1 MGYITHF
8 VFFLPGSLTSSYF
21 SWVSQVMSQKNIQVM
36 DDHDLVVKAMMTW
49 DLPWLKKPLI

>member
-1 MGYITHF
+1 
-8 VFFLPGSLTSSYF
+8 
-21 SWVSQVMSQKNIQVM
+21 MSQKNIQVM